1 MSNKVEKWTLED
13 GRKAEKRVHET
24 VNTSELTSEKV
35 VELHMEDERPLK
47 LKQRVIEKTKPVIY
61 ERKIETLDAHGNVVE
76 VKVESSEPK
85 VQMQLVEH
93 IAVGTTMAAHGCKA
107 ACKKQASLT
116 KEDLAEAIAQAIKSA
131 NPKDE
136 CKVKSLGIASKIA
149 EQVEGESKSDNTVN
163 NILIGVIVVLTI
175 GLGYMLF
182 AM

>member
-1 MSNKVEKWTLED
+1 MSNNVEKWTLED

-24 VNTSELTSEKV
+24 VNTSDLTSEKV

-47 LKQRVIEKTKPVIY
+47 LKQRVVEKTKPVIY
-61 ERKIETLDAHGNVVE
+61 ERKIETLDANGNIVD

-93 IAVGTTMAAHGCKA
+93 IAVAAQAASHGCKS
-107 ACKKQASLT
+107 ACKKNAGMT
-116 KEDLAEAIAQAIKSA
+116 KEDLAEAIALAIKSA
-131 NPKDE
+131 NAKEE
-136 CKVKSLGIASKIA
+136 CKINSQGIAAKIA
-149 EQVEGESKSDNTVN
+149 EEVEVEKKADNTVN
-163 NILIGVIVVLTI
+163 NILIGVIVVLTV